1 MPQKDSQAEGLL
13 CSAVCPSQ
21 GCQGHLQPTS
31 EYAKT
36 QDIFENRSSGVKGNL
51 SEVLPTFLTI
61 MSSIMIISILG
72 INKVNK
78 TMKNMLTEQRFYLRG
93 PRC

>member
-1 MPQKDSQAEGLL
+1 MPQKDSQTEGLL
-13 CSAVCPSQ
+13 YSAVCPSQ

-31 EYAKT
+31 EYVKT
-36 QDIFENRSSGVKGNL
+36 QDTFENRCSGVKGNL
-51 SEVLPTFLTI
+51 PEVLPTFLI
-61 MSSIMIISILG
+61 MSSVIIIISIIG

-78 TMKNMLTEQRFYLRG
+78 TMKKMLTEQRFCLRG